1 MSGRTEQELQQY
13 LFQYETELSREAE
26 ALSLLDFPALTE
38 ELFSMFEETG
48 NRLQYENAYF
58 GRRKYLVAFA
68 CNALF
73 AKERDISID
82 LSSLEWVLEQ
92 ICEEI
97 CWALPAH
104 VNRKKDA
111 KWKITLDLFAC
122 ETAQS
127 LLEIAFLF
135 RNDLRPELLC
145 RIWKESNRRVL
156 QPFLTQDSGE
166 FWWETSKSNWNAVCC
181 GSVGA
186 AACYASELFL
196 LFFRLRKASRAS
208 IKTVNRS

>member
-186 AACYASELFL
+186 AACYASELFFCSFSGCGKHREHQSKL
-196 LFFRLRKASRAS
+196 
-208 IKTVNRS
+208 